1 MSQTIGLWVVVF
13 ILLIACIVQEI
24 VNSNNSLPFKLVNQL
39 KRQGIIE
46 EGNRHGSHS

>member
-1 MSQTIGLWVVVF
+1 MTQTISLWVVVF

-24 VNSNNSLPFKLVNQL
+24 VNSNKHAKLVNQL
-39 KRQGIIE
+39 KRQGLIE